1 MKGFVFKATYTF
13 NNDAV
18 CGHRIITQ
26 TSGNFRMGRIH
37 EECCLKEYD
46 TI

>member
-18 CGHRIITQ
+18 CGQSVIMQ
-26 TSGNFRMGRIH
+26 PSGNFRMGRIY
-37 EECCLKEYD
+37 EECCLLGYD
-46 TI
+46 AI

>member
-18 CGHRIITQ
+18 CGHRTITQ
-26 TSGNFRMGRIH
+26 TTGNFRMSRIL
-37 EECCLKEYD
+37 EECCRME
-46 TI
+46 